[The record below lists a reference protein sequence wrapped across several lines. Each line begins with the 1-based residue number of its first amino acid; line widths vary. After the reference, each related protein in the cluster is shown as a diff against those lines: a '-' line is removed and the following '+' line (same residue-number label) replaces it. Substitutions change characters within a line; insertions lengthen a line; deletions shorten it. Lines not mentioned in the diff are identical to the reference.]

1 MEPPLP
7 HNRLKT
13 LQKTIHVCRALMVRC
28 PAARAGK
35 RDPVV
40 KVCSICNRQYADS
53 LKFCLED
60 GTVLSKA
67 PEPPVTLVD
76 PQATLRITPRE
87 TYPGAAPSRRSP
99 IIWFAL
105 AGVGLILIVGVA
117 VVIGFIRYAS
127 AGTASTSETRSAQT
141 PTPSEQSTASVEKEI
156 ERVNDEVVS
165 AMLHSDPDA
174 LGRLLADDYRY
185 VSDVGL
191 TLNKL
196 EVLALIRT
204 GNLSYEQ
211 LTTMDSKIE
220 VNKEMTKGELTGRAQ
235 SKGQLRRQP
244 FTDLA
249 FYRNAYEKRDG
260 RWQLVSE
267 TVWHRR

>member
-1 MEPPLP
+1 MPG
-7 HNRLKT
+7 
-13 LQKTIHVCRALMVRC
+13 RAR
-28 PAARAGK
+28 RE

-40 KVCSICNRQYADS
+40 KVCSICHRQYADS

>member
-1 MEPPLP
+1 M
-7 HNRLKT
+7 
-13 LQKTIHVCRALMVRC
+13 
-28 PAARAGK
+28 
-35 RDPVV
+35 

-53 LKFCLED
+53 LKFCLDD

-76 PQATLRITPRE
+76 PQATLRLNPRE
-87 TYPGAAPSRRSP
+87 TDSGAAPKRRSP
-99 IIWFAL
+99 IIWLAL
-105 AGVGLILIVGVA
+105 GGVVLILVVA
-117 VVIGFIRYAS
+117 AAVAIALIRYE
-127 AGTASTSETRSAQT
+127 TASTASPSEPRSAQT
-141 PTPSEQSTASVEKEI
+141 PSATPAEQSTASVEKEI
-156 ERVNDEVVS
+156 ESVNDEVVS

-174 LGRLLADDYRY
+174 LSRLLADDYRY

-204 GNLSYEQ
+204 GNLGYEQ
-211 LTTMDSKIE
+211 LTTTDSKIV
-220 VNKEMTKGELTGRAQ
+220 VNKEMNKGELTGRSQ

-249 FYRNAYEKRDG
+249 FYRNAFEKRDG

-267 TVWHRR
+267 TVWHRQ

>member
-1 MEPPLP
+1 M
-7 HNRLKT
+7 
-13 LQKTIHVCRALMVRC
+13 
-28 PAARAGK
+28 
-35 RDPVV
+35 

-53 LKFCLED
+53 LKFCLDD

-76 PQATLRITPRE
+76 PQATLRINPRQ
-87 TYPGAAPSRRSP
+87 TDGVAVPKRRSP
-99 IIWFAL
+99 FFWL
-105 AGVGLILIVGVA
+105 AVAGIALILIVGLA
-117 VVIGFIRYAS
+117 VVVALMRFVS
-127 AGTASTSETRSAQT
+127 AVQSSPSVTRSAQT
-141 PTPSEQSTASVEKEI
+141 PSATPTEQSAASVAKEI

-174 LGRLLADDYRY
+174 LTRLLADDYRY

-211 LTTMDSKIE
+211 LTTMDSKID
-220 VNKEMTKGELTGRAQ
+220 VNMELNKGELTGRSQ

-249 FYRNAYEKRDG
+249 FYRNALEKRDG

-267 TVWHRR
+267 TVWHRQ

>member
-1 MEPPLP
+1 M
-7 HNRLKT
+7 
-13 LQKTIHVCRALMVRC
+13 
-28 PAARAGK
+28 
-35 RDPVV
+35 
-40 KVCSICNRQYADS
+40 KVCSICHRQYADS
-53 LKFCLED
+53 LKFCLDD

-76 PQATLRITPRE
+76 PQATLHLKPRE
-87 TYPGAAPSRRSP
+87 TDSGAAPKGRSP
-99 IIWFAL
+99 IIWLAL
-105 AGVGLILIVGVA
+105 GGIAVVLIVGVA
-117 VVIGFIRYAS
+117 VVIALVRFGS
-127 AGTASTSETRSAQT
+127 TGTSSPSETRSAQT
-141 PTPSEQSTASVEKEI
+141 AGATPAEQSTANVEKEI
-156 ERVNDEVVS
+156 ERANDEVVS

-174 LGRLLADDYRY
+174 LSRLLADEYRY

-204 GNLSYEQ
+204 GNLGYEQ
-211 LTTMDSKIE
+211 LTIMDSKIE
-220 VNKEMTKGELTGRAQ
+220 VNKEMNKGELTGRSQ

-249 FYRNAYEKRDG
+249 FYRNAFEKRDG

-267 TVWHRR
+267 TVWHRQ

>member
-1 MEPPLP
+1 M
-7 HNRLKT
+7 
-13 LQKTIHVCRALMVRC
+13 
-28 PAARAGK
+28 
-35 RDPVV
+35 

-60 GTVLSKA
+60 GTVLSQA

-76 PQATLRITPRE
+76 PQATLRIKPRE
-87 TYPGAAPSRRSP
+87 TDSVAAPKRRSP
-99 IIWFAL
+99 IIWLAL
-105 AGVGLILIVGVA
+105 GGIALVVIIALA
-117 VVIGFIRYAS
+117 VVIGLWRIGS
-127 AGTASTSETRSAQT
+127 AGTSSPSEASTNQNSTVPPPPEQT
-141 PTPSEQSTASVEKEI
+141 TASVEKEI
-156 ERVNDEVVS
+156 ERVNDEVVT
-165 AMLHSDPDA
+165 ATRDGDPDA

-211 LTTMDSKIE
+211 LTTMDSKIV
-220 VNKEMTKGELTGRAQ
+220 VNKEMNRADLTGRAQ

-249 FYRNAYEKRDG
+249 FYRNTFEKRDG
-260 RWQLVSE
+260 RWQLISE
-267 TVWHRR
+267 TVWHRQ

>member
-1 MEPPLP
+1 MPGRTRRE
-7 HNRLKT
+7 
-13 LQKTIHVCRALMVRC
+13 
-28 PAARAGK
+28 

-40 KVCSICNRQYADS
+40 KVCSICHRQYADS

-127 AGTASTSETRSAQT
+127 G
-141 PTPSEQSTASVEKEI
+141 
-156 ERVNDEVVS
+156 
-165 AMLHSDPDA
+165 
-174 LGRLLADDYRY
+174 RY
-185 VSDVGL
+185 VLD
-191 TLNKL
+191 
-196 EVLALIRT
+196 
-204 GNLSYEQ
+204 
-211 LTTMDSKIE
+211 
-220 VNKEMTKGELTGRAQ
+220 
-235 SKGQLRRQP
+235 
-244 FTDLA
+244 F
-249 FYRNAYEKRDG
+249 RNA
-260 RWQLVSE
+260 
-267 TVWHRR
+267 